1 VLYYI
6 PQATKYVPM
15 ENEQQEKRD
24 HFWNHR
30 VGSSHTYNSSEHFR
44 RNSTAPDTDHI
55 LPNYTTYHLI
65 SDYTTVNVF
74 HNPDVFRVNNTDIHS
89 SSADVHVLASSLN
102 NHHCSFT
109 RHFDYNA
116 H

>member
-24 HFWNHR
+24 HFWNRR

-44 RNSTAPDTDHI
+44 RNSTAPDTDINHSPAYFI
-55 LPNYTTYHLI
+55 PYNAVSALSNNNHYSDDGNPTYL
-65 SDYTTVNVF
+65 NF
-74 HNPDVFRVNNTDIHS
+74 HYS
-89 SSADVHVLASSLN
+89 SNLN
-102 NHHCSFT
+102 NSSNFHYSPV
-109 RHFDYNA
+109 R
-116 H
+116 